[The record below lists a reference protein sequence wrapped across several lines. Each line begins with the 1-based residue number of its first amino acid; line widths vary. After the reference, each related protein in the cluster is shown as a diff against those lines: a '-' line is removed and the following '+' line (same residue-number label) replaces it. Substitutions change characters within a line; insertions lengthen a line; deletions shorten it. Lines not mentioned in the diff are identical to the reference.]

1 MGGAVSSGRDNNELI
16 DNLVSSN
23 YIRSRDVERVFRAL
37 DRADY
42 MTRDARDQAYK
53 DLAWRYGSLHLS
65 APCIYSEV
73 MEGLELA
80 PGLSFLNVGSGTGY
94 LSTLVGLILGSSGIN
109 HGVEVHP
116 MVVEY
121 ANKRLGQFI
130 ENSPVLD
137 EFDFCE
143 PKYYQG
149 NGLCIAPLGAPYDR
163 VYCGAG
169 CPEEY
174 QNYFKQLIKVG
185 GILVMPLNDNL
196 VQVKRL
202 GEAEWTS
209 RSVLNVSFATL
220 RVPTKEEAGDLIRLE
235 EQCPARLQ
243 TLCRGMVRAALR
255 GGVWRRHPELRA
267 PPPRPPPAKKPCPRR
282 ICIPIEDESDVEG
295 LNALHDL
302 DRNGGAGEMNALLSL
317 VLSMG
322 PSRVAGALRFD
333 APSDDTSDDNPD
345 DSTDQRAEDDET
357 RSPGGAGGAGG
368 ARSRSWSRAERRAA
382 RPCRGML
389 TFELRDDERARPA
402 AADSVAQPEPVPSAS
417 RTRPTSADAADATAD
432 KDSTPERDTRSDGD
446 SDRTRQRDTKSDG
459 DSDRTR
465 ERDTKSDGDNDRT
478 RERATRSDGD
488 SDRMPERDT
497 RSDGDADSTRDRSHP
512 RDDRTAR
519 RDRRR
524 RRRDGPGEDDQD
536 EMPAEVEIYLGKMGG
551 GEATTSR
558 EMDWDADEEEVEDDE
573 PEEDTETEQASL
585 EADGEA
591 EAGSSGSAD
600 KPPRQKL
607 DSGIGEM
614 TPSAD
619 SSPISTGYEAGSSRR
634 SGQDSDTGSRT
645 GRRRRQKRHFTRRSS
660 GSGESGTSDSSSG
673 RRHKRRASDG
683 GDARRVRLSILMK
696 RSVKELPLPY
706 ALKKYVNLGR
716 CFEF

>member
-53 DLAWRYGSLHLS
+53 DLAWRHGPLHLS

-73 MEGLELA
+73 MEGLELS

-94 LSTLVGLILGSSGIN
+94 LSTLVGLILGSSGIS
-109 HGVEVHP
+109 HGLEVHP
-116 MVVEY
+116 TVVEY

-196 VQVKRL
+196 VQVKRV
-202 GEAEWTS
+202 GETEWTS

-345 DSTDQRAEDDET
+345 DSTDQRGDDAT
-357 RSPGGAGGAGG
+357 PPRSPGSPRGASEPGEGGGGAGGGGAGG
-368 ARSRSWSRAERRAA
+368 GGGGRAGGRSRSWGRAER

-389 TFELRDDERARPA
+389 TFELRDDERPRARADDA
-402 AADSVAQPEPVPSAS
+402 ATESEPVPSAS
-417 RTRPTSADAADATAD
+417 RTQSTPADTAD
-432 KDSTPERDTRSDGD
+432 KTLDEDGTPERDTRSDGD
-446 SDRTRQRDTKSDG
+446 IDT
-459 DSDRTR
+459 
-465 ERDTKSDGDNDRT
+465 
-478 RERATRSDGD
+478 
-488 SDRMPERDT
+488 
-497 RSDGDADSTRDRSHP
+497 TRDRSQT
-512 RDDRTAR
+512 RDSDRSER

-524 RRRDGPGEDDQD
+524 RRRDPHSDDDQGD
-536 EMPAEVEIYLGKMGG
+536 MPAEVEIYLGKMGG

-591 EAGSSGSAD
+591 EAGSSASAD

-645 GRRRRQKRHFTRRSS
+645 AGRRRRQKRHFTRRSS
-660 GSGESGTSDSSSG
+660 GSGDSGTSDSSTG

>member
-53 DLAWRYGSLHLS
+53 DLAWRHGPLHLS

-73 MEGLELA
+73 MEGLELS

-94 LSTLVGLILGSSGIN
+94 LSTLVGLILGSSGIS

-116 MVVEY
+116 TVVEY
-121 ANKRLGQFI
+121 ATKRLGQFI

-143 PKYYQG
+143 PKYYLG

-196 VQVKRL
+196 VQVKRV

-220 RVPTKEEAGDLIRLE
+220 RVPTKEEAGELIRLE

-243 TLCRGMVRAALR
+243 TLCRGMVRSALR

-333 APSDDTSDDNPD
+333 APSDDESDDNQ
-345 DSTDQRAEDDET
+345 DSTDQRPDDASPP
-357 RSPGGAGGAGG
+357 RSSNSSPRSGPEPGAAG
-368 ARSRSWSRAERRAA
+368 SRARARGRER

-389 TFELRDDERARPA
+389 TFELRDEERPRAGT
-402 AADSVAQPEPVPSAS
+402 ADPEPVPSAS
-417 RTRPTSADAADATAD
+417 GSQSTDTAD
-432 KDSTPERDTRSDGD
+432 NPAALDKDTDRDTSDGEHARDRSD
-446 SDRTRQRDTKSDG
+446 
-459 DSDRTR
+459 
-465 ERDTKSDGDNDRT
+465 
-478 RERATRSDGD
+478 
-488 SDRMPERDT
+488 
-497 RSDGDADSTRDRSHP
+497 TRDRSDRDGDRT
-512 RDDRTAR
+512 RDDRSDRDGESDTDR
-519 RDRRR
+519 SDRDRRGRR
-524 RRRDGPGEDDQD
+524 RRRDGSDDEQD

-573 PEEDTETEQASL
+573 PEDDTETEHASL
-585 EADGEA
+585 SADA
-591 EAGSSGSAD
+591 EPDAASAAD

-607 DSGIGEM
+607 DSGE
-614 TPSAD
+614 
-619 SSPISTGYEAGSSRR
+619 
-634 SGQDSDTGSRT
+634 
-645 GRRRRQKRHFTRRSS
+645 
-660 GSGESGTSDSSSG
+660 
-673 RRHKRRASDG
+673 
-683 GDARRVRLSILMK
+683 
-696 RSVKELPLPY
+696 
-706 ALKKYVNLGR
+706 
-716 CFEF
+716 

>member
-53 DLAWRYGSLHLS
+53 DLAWRHGPLHLS

-73 MEGLELA
+73 MEGLELS

-94 LSTLVGLILGSSGIN
+94 LSTLVGLILGSSGIS

-116 MVVEY
+116 TVVEY

-196 VQVKRL
+196 VQVKRV
-202 GEAEWTS
+202 GESEWTS

-243 TLCRGMVRAALR
+243 TLCRGMVRSALR

-345 DSTDQRAEDDET
+345 DSTDQRADDAT
-357 RSPGGAGGAGG
+357 PPRSPGSPRGASEPGAGGAGG
-368 ARSRSWSRAERRAA
+368 GAGTGGGAAAGGGARARSWGRAER

-389 TFELRDDERARPA
+389 TFELRDDERPRAQ
-402 AADSVAQPEPVPSAS
+402 ADDAGAQPEPVPSAS
-417 RTRPTSADAADATAD
+417 RTQSTPADAADKPLD
-432 KDSTPERDTRSDGD
+432 EDGTPERDTRSDGD
-446 SDRTRQRDTKSDG
+446 IDRTRDRSQTR
-459 DSDRTR
+459 DSDRTSQSQ
-465 ERDTKSDGDNDRT
+465 TDRQ
-478 RERATRSDGD
+478 
-488 SDRMPERDT
+488 DRP
-497 RSDGDADSTRDRSHP
+497 GQG
-512 RDDRTAR
+512 

-524 RRRDGPGEDDQD
+524 RRRDPHSDDDQD

-591 EAGSSGSAD
+591 EAGSSASAD

-645 GRRRRQKRHFTRRSS
+645 TGRRRRQKRHFTRRSS
-660 GSGESGTSDSSSG
+660 GSGDSGTSDSSTG